1 MSHRVFALIIEN
13 DLHPMDSLKEALRDI
28 SVSALSV
35 GTCEEAMR
43 LLAQT
48 EPHMIFTTTSVADG
62 SWMDVIVLAEKSG
75 VPSNVIVVAETSDVK
90 LYLSTIEGGAFDF
103 MVPPFERD
111 PLGHVVRAAWLDV
124 QRRRDAL
131 ARLAEI

>member
-1 MSHRVFALIIEN
+1 
-13 DLHPMDSLKEALRDI
+13 
-28 SVSALSV
+28 
-35 GTCEEAMR
+35 
-43 LLAQT
+43 
-48 EPHMIFTTTSVADG
+48 MIFTTTSVADG
-62 SWMDVIVLAEKSG
+62 SWLDVIVLAEKSG